1 MKAIVST
8 GNITPFIVAR
18 LTKYFVAVVFTIA
31 FLVNCVSADTIISAK
46 EIVAPTA
53 AENRIESGSPVDLSQ
68 LPNKTYL
75 PILANRQ
82 RSTTVWDSGK

>member
-8 GNITPFIVAR
+8 GNINTFIVAR
-18 LTKYFVAVVFTIA
+18 LTKYFAAFVLTIA
-31 FLVNCVSADTIISAK
+31 FVVNCVSADTIISAK
-46 EIVAPTA
+46 EIAAPTT
-53 AENRIESGSPVDLSQ
+53 AETNIEAGNPADLSQ
-68 LPNKTYL
+68 FPNKTYL